1 MAKNQ
6 SIQTFKSNVI
16 DTAGLAR
23 PNLFKVILDFP
34 ANVKSA
40 VNWKKNTGGK
50 YQGSS
55 VTELG
60 EFVCRAA
67 QLPSSTIGVVEV
79 PFRGR
84 MLKIAGDR
92 TFEPWT
98 VTIMNDHDYKLRS
111 AFEVWIGMIQETDHN
126 FSNLGITT
134 PKTGTGADGK
144 PQWGYDWMTTSQVL
158 NLSKQFGAGLM
169 QMDLI
174 PEVQGEGKAWRML
187 GIQSKN
193 RKEWN
198 ICHMG
203 NFMSGGTTV
212 ALYDTLGPDAAR
224 FVCNQTELV
233 TVCASSDLVAGLINL
248 KADDPDGKMASLK
261 NIVSFESDVPKDL
274 LS

>member
-92 TFEPWT
+92 TFAEWT
-98 VTIMNDHDYKLRS
+98 VTIMNDEDFLVRN
-111 AFEVWIGMIQETDHN
+111 AME
-126 FSNLGITT
+126 
-134 PKTGTGADGK
+134 
-144 PQWGYDWMTTSQVL
+144 QW
-158 NLSKQFGAGLM
+158 
-169 QMDLI
+169 
-174 PEVQGEGKAWRML
+174 
-187 GIQSKN
+187 
-193 RKEWN
+193 
-198 ICHMG
+198 
-203 NFMSGGTTV
+203 
-212 ALYDTLGPDAAR
+212 
-224 FVCNQTELV
+224 
-233 TVCASSDLVAGLINL
+233 
-248 KADDPDGKMASLK
+248 MASI
-261 NIVSFESDVPKDL
+261 NTQ
-274 LS
+274 

>member
-134 PKTGTGADGK
+134 PKTGTGADDTYVDLQVRQLSRRGTAAK
-144 PQWGYDWMTTSQVL
+144 IVDYKFKNAYPSAISAIDLDWGSND
-158 NLSKQFGAGLM
+158 A
-169 QMDLI
+169 
-174 PEVQGEGKAWRML
+174 
-187 GIQSKN
+187 IQEFTVEFQISH
-193 RKEWN
+193 WN
-198 ICHMG
+198 
-203 NFMSGGTTV
+203 
-212 ALYDTLGPDAAR
+212 
-224 FVCNQTELV
+224 
-233 TVCASSDLVAGLINL
+233 
-248 KADDPDGKMASLK
+248 
-261 NIVSFESDVPKDL
+261 ESYA
-274 LS
+274 